1 MDAAETEELVGG
13 RREAPKP
20 RLTPLTSSP
29 ISAAPTGNKDKG
41 PTKVPPMTSTQDI
54 TTPAAKEQMP
64 ENMDTSNTSKRTREE
79 AEGKKANEIKA
90 SEEPPAKAINVRR
103 KPTPNVLSERRIAET
118 QPPSHLQQQ
127 QTATPSAAAVSPA
140 NPDTAT
146 TATTTTEAADTSAAT
161 DRSAAAVTTTEG
173 AFSGA
178 APQVNSPR
186 KAGGLDHVT
195 QVNDPAVT

>member
-127 QTATPSAAAVSPA
+127 QPLHHQQLQSVQQIQTQQPPQQPLLKQQTLQQRQTDQQQPLQRQKGPSAEPPPSQQP
-140 NPDTAT
+140 P
-146 TATTTTEAADTSAAT
+146 
-161 DRSAAAVTTTEG
+161 
-173 AFSGA
+173 
-178 APQVNSPR
+178 
-186 KAGGLDHVT
+186 
-195 QVNDPAVT
+195 